1 MEIVLELLTN
11 FETYI
16 AGITAALGV
25 VLAAS
30 KKLRRKLKA
39 GAKAVKDTE

>member
-1 MEIVLELLTN
+1 MEFIELFNNIEAILG
-11 FETYI
+11 FVI
-16 AGITAALGV
+16 ATLGV